1 MRHNYKTEF
10 PCFDFVIPQL
20 PDGFIDTSW
29 HNDVSP
35 KFERKYNETH
45 SVVFW
50 VDYLDESRR
59 ECGGRQL
66 TVLIQLTDD
75 DGVGSYIEPEYVI
88 ETDSWDEAINA
99 INQLFNEA
107 KQ

>member
-10 PCFDFVIPQL
+10 PCFDFDIPQL

-45 SVVFW
+45 SVFFW

-59 ECGGRQL
+59 ECGGRQF
-66 TVLIQLTDD
+66 TVLVQLTDD
-75 DGVGSYIEPEYVI
+75 DGVGSYIEPEYII
-88 ETDSWDEAINA
+88 ETDSWDEAVNA